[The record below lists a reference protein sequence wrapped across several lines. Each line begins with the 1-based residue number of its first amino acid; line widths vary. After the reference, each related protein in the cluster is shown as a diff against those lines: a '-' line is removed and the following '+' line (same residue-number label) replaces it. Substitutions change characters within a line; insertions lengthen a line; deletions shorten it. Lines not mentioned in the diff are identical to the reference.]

1 MRKLNAMRRVALGL
15 EYDGTEFAGFQRQ
28 AKGERTV
35 QGVLEAALSELP
47 GAVPKVVAAGR
58 TDAGVHALEMVVHY
72 DTEDPVPIERV
83 PMALNTRLPPDLR
96 VLWAKEV
103 PKDFHARKSAR
114 WRAYRYRLLLRPEP
128 SALLRHRALWV
139 PEALDLAAMEAALS
153 FFIGEHDFRA
163 FATQETRSTRRT
175 IYAARLRRE
184 GPELWIEVV
193 GSGFLR
199 GQVRAMVGSLL
210 EVGRKKRP
218 PEWIA
223 ELLTQG
229 LRKDAG
235 PTAPAHGLYFLKAG
249 YRPWPSG

>member
-1 MRKLNAMRRVALGL
+1 MLAI
-15 EYDGTEFAGFQRQ
+15 EYDGTAFAGFQRQ
-28 AKGERTV
+28 ARGERTV
-35 QGVLEAALSELP
+35 QGVLEAALGELP

-72 DTEDPVPIERV
+72 DTEDPIPIERV

-96 VLWAKEV
+96 VLWAKGV
-103 PKDFHARKSAR
+103 PQSFHARKSAR

-128 SALLRHRALWV
+128 SALLRHRALWL
-139 PEALDLAAMEAALS
+139 PEALDLSAVADALGH
-153 FFIGEHDFRA
+153 FLGEHDFRA
-163 FATQETRSTRRT
+163 FATKETRGTVRS

-184 GPELWIEVV
+184 GTEAWLEFV

-210 EVGRKKRP
+210 EVGRGKRP
-218 PEWIA
+218 PGWIA
-223 ELLTQG
+223 ELLSGGERQ
-229 LRKDAG
+229 DAG

-249 YRPWPSG
+249 YRRWPRG